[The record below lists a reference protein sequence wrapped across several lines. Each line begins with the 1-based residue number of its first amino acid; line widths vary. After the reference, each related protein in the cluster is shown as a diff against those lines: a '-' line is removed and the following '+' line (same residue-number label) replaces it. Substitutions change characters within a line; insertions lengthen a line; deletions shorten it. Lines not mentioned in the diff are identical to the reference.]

1 MERTPFA
8 GLTALD
14 LLEPL
19 STDGGSFLSRNPL
32 IIDLLLRVGAVA
44 HRHDGHAA
52 MDDPIDAP
60 TVATLDAG
68 GTIESDTAIYVVYT
82 VLDADGGESLPAPL
96 EVVTTRAGL
105 VTPDAS
111 PELTLDPTSGSLLAG
126 NYYYAVTVTDGAGG
140 ETPLGPPAAITIAP
154 GPAGNTVT
162 IDGLQALAEDV
173 GGTGWRLWR
182 MIDGGDWRRIADG
195 ANDQVVDDGTLCPDC
210 TGTPPTTTT
219 RTNATSK
226 LQVTV
231 PDTLPAGAQQI
242 RLYASLDGSFESP
255 AILGTYPAADAG
267 AAKEYASLALL
278 DGAPPEVSLALP
290 GANPISLET
299 DILDNPW
306 KTPVAD
312 AAALPAAGNTNGD
325 LRETLDDHT
334 LHIWTGAAWVPFAGG
349 GGGGGGHTIQDE
361 NDPALPARSVLA
373 FQGAGVTATDD
384 AANDR
389 TVVTVAGGGGGS
401 GGLPSRETVD
411 FQQAG
416 MTAGDIA
423 TPDLVMPQG
432 YRLLK
437 VTANLN
443 CRVEL
448 YTTDAARVADAARAD
463 GEAPGAPGHGIV
475 IDVDPDGGVPLTF
488 TPAVE
493 GFNDDGPPVDV
504 GYARITAYDTGDID
518 VQFTVV
524 RTEA

>member
-1 MERTPFA
+1 
-8 GLTALD
+8 
-14 LLEPL
+14 
-19 STDGGSFLSRNPL
+19 
-32 IIDLLLRVGAVA
+32 
-44 HRHDGHAA
+44 
-52 MDDPIDAP
+52 MDSSS
-60 TVATLDAG
+60 
-68 GTIESDTAIYVVYT
+68 GT
-82 VLDADGGESLPAPL
+82 
-96 EVVTTRAGL
+96 
-105 VTPDAS
+105 
-111 PELTLDPTSGSLLAG
+111 LLAG

-140 ETPLGPPAAITIAP
+140 ETPLGPPAAITIPP
-154 GPAGNTVT
+154 GPAGNHVT

-278 DGAPPEVSLALP
+278 DGAPPEVSLSLP

-312 AAALPAAGNTNGD
+312 AAALPAADNTNGD
-325 LRETLDDHT
+325 IRETLDDHT

-349 GGGGGGHTIQDE
+349 GGGGGSAHIIQDE
-361 NDPALPARSVLA
+361 SDPALPARSVLS
-373 FQGAGVTATDD
+373 FQGAGVVATDD

-401 GGLPSRETVD
+401 GGLPSRETVT
-411 FQQAG
+411 FTQAG
-416 MTAGDIA
+416 MVGGDIA
-423 TPDLVMPQG
+423 TPDLAIPRG
-432 YRLLK
+432 YQLLK
-437 VTANLN
+437 VASNHA

-448 YTTDAARVADAARAD
+448 YITDAARVADADRVD
-463 GEAPGAPGHGIV
+463 GEAPGVAGHGIV
-475 IDVDPDGGVPLTF
+475 VDCDLDPDTPLPF
-488 TPAVE
+488 SPAIA
-493 GFNDDGPPVDV
+493 GYNDDDPPADV
-504 GYARITAYDTGDID
+504 AYARITAYEAGDFD